1 MQVAREAVAENE
13 PDDPSLVTACF
24 ESTWQK
30 YGHTALNDI
39 TSATFFDTGKVL
51 DAEIMSKVC
60 FFVKPIQLPNMSV
73 KRNMNVQ
80 MVEWKFLVYSAFSIV
95 LFEVF
100 VTQRILVVQ
109 TTKHTK
115 WWLQRNPMVKTYA

>member
-1 MQVAREAVAENE
+1 
-13 PDDPSLVTACF
+13 
-24 ESTWQK
+24 
-30 YGHTALNDI
+30 
-39 TSATFFDTGKVL
+39 
-51 DAEIMSKVC
+51 
-60 FFVKPIQLPNMSV
+60 
-73 KRNMNVQ
+73 MNVQ

-115 WWLQRNPMVKTYA
+115 W

>member
-1 MQVAREAVAENE
+1 
-13 PDDPSLVTACF
+13 
-24 ESTWQK
+24 
-30 YGHTALNDI
+30 
-39 TSATFFDTGKVL
+39 
-51 DAEIMSKVC
+51 MSKVC

-80 MVEWKFLVYSAFSIV
+80 VVEWKFLGYSAFSIV

-100 VTQRILVVQ
+100 VTQRTLVVQ

-115 WWLQRNPMVKTYA
+115 W